1 MGRRIT
7 RKQLKKNDEFVSTM
21 DRLIRKFSDYWKQ
34 TLIGIGA
41 FLLIV
46 FLWWVFSQW
55 SGSRQDKASAMLSS
69 AIKAFQQAQTDNGAG
84 DDIRAQFE
92 KIVSAY
98 GRTDEGDMA
107 RLYVAR
113 MDLDA
118 GKVDKARNTLVK
130 VKGKHHGDAIGRIAA
145 LDLLHLQIN
154 SGQGAEVAKEL
165 EKMVVGRDT
174 TLPRDVALFELGQV
188 YLEEQ
193 KTEQAREYFQKIIDD
208 FPNSP
213 YSTKAKEKLKRLG

>member
-1 MGRRIT
+1 MTRRIT

-34 TLIGIGA
+34 TVIGIGA

-55 SGSRQDKASAMLSS
+55 SGSRQDKASVMLSS
-69 AIKAFQQAQTDNGAG
+69 AVKAFQQAQTKNGAG
-84 DDIRAQFE
+84 DDVRAQFE
-92 KIVSAY
+92 KIVSTY
-98 GRTDEGDMA
+98 GRTDESDMA
-107 RLYVAR
+107 RLYIAR
-113 MDLDA
+113 MDLDS
-118 GKVDKARNTLVK
+118 GKVDEARNAFVK
-130 VKGKHHGDAIGRIAA
+130 IKGKHRGDAIGRIAA
-145 LDLLHLQIN
+145 LDLLHLQIS